1 MASSGSFNTTA
12 YSGRYLQF
20 SWSETAQ
27 SITNNTTTISWTLK
41 GAGGDST
48 WYNTRNIKV
57 TIEGKTVYEFPESKG
72 KIQLSNGTVVTSGSY
87 TFTHNDNGTKSFTAY
102 AEAGIY
108 QYAVNCKGSATFTLD
123 TIARA
128 SQPSL
133 ITYPESTQNV
143 GYFGDIISI
152 HMNRKSSAFTHR
164 VRYAFGS
171 VSGTC
176 VDAET
181 GKAATAATTGIRWK
195 IPDTLMGYIP
205 NSTTGSGTIYVDTY
219 NGSTLIGTKY
229 SGFTARVP
237 DSVKPSVWCD
247 LEDVTGIYDIYGSY
261 VQGLSKIKVTV
272 NAMTAYGSPIN
283 KYSCVIDGTK
293 YMSQTVTTGTLTN
306 AGTVRVAAGAT
317 DKRSRLGTWEDD
329 ITVLAY
335 TPPKITSL
343 SVHRCGMMG
352 MEDEHGEYAKVN
364 FAAAVSSM
372 DKKNTCEYVVKYKK
386 SSETTWTSIPQTPYT
401 NSNYAPTASV
411 VFAADGNSSYDVMV
425 TATDRHGTA
434 SRSTSVSTA
443 FTLFNCHQSGT
454 GWRFGGVAE
463 DESLLRS
470 SLDAKFDKEVV
481 TLGNQYAFSSPGIAG
496 SAGYVR
502 MARLTHKKANA
513 DTPITFVFT
522 RRLEQT
528 PMTVH
533 VQFKSNSTTVDPEL
547 KGITYEGSNYGAF
560 LVHTDE
566 SIWELYVAK
575 VSEYDTITLQHWF
588 SSGTIR
594 DRLDVTFPG
603 DLVSTVPTGL
613 DGYFRA
619 TPAILKSII
628 DCLLPVGT
636 IIQRYDHADPNTMY
650 PGTTWVRMTN
660 TFLWGCDEDG
670 DVGITGGEKTHTLVL
685 GEMPAHAHSISV
697 ANTATGSNTASNK
710 VRYNSTATSYIGSV
724 TTETTGTGMPHNNM
738 PPYTQVSIWRRTG

>member
-72 KIQLSNGTVVTSGSY
+72 KIQLSNGTVVASGSY

-143 GYFGDIISI
+143 GYFGDTISI

-176 VDAET
+176 VDADT

-306 AGTVRVAAGAT
+306 AGTVRVAAGAI

-364 FAAAVSSM
+364 FTAAVSSM

-386 SSETTWTSIPQTPYT
+386 SSETTWTSIPQTIYT

-443 FTLFNCHQSGT
+443 FTMMNWHTSGT
-454 GWRFGGVAE
+454 GMAFGKVAEQENTMEIALDVEFLGAVRGAIFDAIYPVGSIYLAFNHTNPSTLFGG
-463 DESLLRS
+463 
-470 SLDAKFDKEVV
+470 
-481 TLGNQYAFSSPGIAG
+481 T
-496 SAGYVR
+496 
-502 MARLTHKKANA
+502 
-513 DTPITFVFT
+513 
-522 RRLEQT
+522 
-528 PMTVH
+528 
-533 VQFKSNSTTVDPEL
+533 
-547 KGITYEGSNYGAF
+547 
-560 LVHTDE
+560 
-566 SIWELYVAK
+566 WERI
-575 VSEYDTITLQHWF
+575 EN
-588 SSGTIR
+588 R
-594 DRLDVTFPG
+594 
-603 DLVSTVPTGL
+603 
-613 DGYFRA
+613 
-619 TPAILKSII
+619 
-628 DCLLPVGT
+628 
-636 IIQRYDHADPNTMY
+636 
-650 PGTTWVRMTN
+650 
-660 TFLWGCDEDG
+660 FLWATTEG
-670 DVGITGGEKTHTLVL
+670 GIIGNLGGESTHTLTES
-685 GEMPAHAHSISV
+685 EMPSHTHSLIRPQWYQGDGTTESTV
-697 ANTATGSNTASNK
+697 YTTSTGSIYGSTASTTPSYRTVKGVKGIEATGGGKA
-710 VRYNSTATSYIGSV
+710 
-724 TTETTGTGMPHNNM
+724 HNNM
-738 PPYTQVSIWRRTG
+738 PPYIQVSAWHRIA

>member
-57 TIEGKTVYEFPESKG
+57 TIEGKTVYNFPQSEG
-72 KIQLSNGTVVTSGSY
+72 KIQLSNGTVVASGSY

-133 ITYPESTQNV
+133 MTSPESTQNV
-143 GYFGDIISI
+143 GYFGDTISI
-152 HMNRKSSAFTHR
+152 YMNRKSTAFTHR

-176 VDAET
+176 VDANT
-181 GKAATAATTGIRWK
+181 GKAATAATTDIRWK

-237 DSVKPSVWCD
+237 DSVKPYVWCT
-247 LEDVTGIYDIYGSY
+247 LEDITGIYDIYGSY

-293 YMSQTVTTGTLTN
+293 YMSQTFTTGTLTN
-306 AGTVRVAAGAT
+306 AGTVRVAAGAI

-352 MEDEHGEYAKVN
+352 TEDEQGEYAKVN
-364 FAAAVSSM
+364 FTAAVSSM

-386 SSETTWTSIPQTPYT
+386 SSETTWTSIPQTIYT
-401 NSNYAPTASV
+401 NRNYAPTASV

-443 FTLFNCHQSGT
+443 FTMMNWHTSGT
-454 GWRFGGVAE
+454 GMAFGKVAEQENTMEIALDVEFLGAVRGAIFDAIYPVGSIYLAFNHTNPSTLFGG
-463 DESLLRS
+463 
-470 SLDAKFDKEVV
+470 
-481 TLGNQYAFSSPGIAG
+481 T
-496 SAGYVR
+496 
-502 MARLTHKKANA
+502 
-513 DTPITFVFT
+513 
-522 RRLEQT
+522 
-528 PMTVH
+528 
-533 VQFKSNSTTVDPEL
+533 
-547 KGITYEGSNYGAF
+547 
-560 LVHTDE
+560 
-566 SIWELYVAK
+566 WERI
-575 VSEYDTITLQHWF
+575 EN
-588 SSGTIR
+588 R
-594 DRLDVTFPG
+594 
-603 DLVSTVPTGL
+603 
-613 DGYFRA
+613 
-619 TPAILKSII
+619 
-628 DCLLPVGT
+628 
-636 IIQRYDHADPNTMY
+636 
-650 PGTTWVRMTN
+650 
-660 TFLWGCDEDG
+660 FLWATTEG
-670 DVGITGGEKTHTLVL
+670 GIIGNLGGESTHTLTES
-685 GEMPAHAHSISV
+685 EMPSHTHSLIRPQWYQGDGTTESTV
-697 ANTATGSNTASNK
+697 YTTSTGSIYGSTASTTPSYRTVKGVKGIEATGGGKA
-710 VRYNSTATSYIGSV
+710 
-724 TTETTGTGMPHNNM
+724 HNNM
-738 PPYTQVSIWRRTG
+738 PPYIQVSAWHRIA